1 MVKFQDII
9 GHEDAVKHLQ
19 NSILSGKVSH
29 SYIFCGEAGAGKK
42 TLASVFAAALLCE
55 RHGKEACGECD
66 SCKKAAGKNHPDIIY
81 LTHEKENLISVDEI
95 RTQIVGDIGV
105 KPYEGGYKIYIIP
118 DAQFMNP
125 QAQNALLKSIEE
137 PPEYAVMILL
147 TTNIDALLPTI
158 RSRCVRL
165 DLHIVDDELI
175 KNYLMDH
182 LHIPDYQAALD
193 TSFAQGN
200 IGKAEKAATSADFQE
215 MTQNVIW
222 LMKNIDTMEFY
233 EFAESIKTF
242 TSDKQ
247 KIENYLEL
255 FQFWFRDVLMFKATR
270 EIDKLVFKQEIKT
283 IRQKAREYSYE
294 GIENILEALEKT
306 RLRLAANV
314 NTELSLELLF
324 LTIRE
329 K

>member
-1 MVKFQDII
+1 
-9 GHEDAVKHLQ
+9 
-19 NSILSGKVSH
+19 
-29 SYIFCGEAGAGKK
+29 
-42 TLASVFAAALLCE
+42 
-55 RHGKEACGECD
+55 
-66 SCKKAAGKNHPDIIY
+66 
-81 LTHEKENLISVDEI
+81 
-95 RTQIVGDIGV
+95 
-105 KPYEGGYKIYIIP
+105 
-118 DAQFMNP
+118 
-125 QAQNALLKSIEE
+125 
-137 PPEYAVMILL
+137 
-147 TTNIDALLPTI
+147 
-158 RSRCVRL
+158 
-165 DLHIVDDELI
+165 
-175 KNYLMDH
+175 
-182 LHIPDYQAALD
+182 
-193 TSFAQGN
+193 
-200 IGKAEKAATSADFQE
+200 
-215 MTQNVIW
+215 
-222 LMKNIDTMEFY
+222 MKNIDTMEFY

>member
-1 MVKFQDII
+1 MNMVEII
-9 GHEDAVKHLQ
+9 
-19 NSILSGKVSH
+19 
-29 SYIFCGEAGAGKK
+29 
-42 TLASVFAAALLCE
+42 
-55 RHGKEACGECD
+55 
-66 SCKKAAGKNHPDIIY
+66 CKKRDKMK
-81 LTHEKENLISVDEI
+81 LSQEEI
-95 RTQIVGDIGV
+95 
-105 KPYEGGYKIYIIP
+105 
-118 DAQFMNP
+118 
-125 QAQNALLKSIEE
+125 
-137 PPEYAVMILL
+137 EYFI
-147 TTNIDALLPTI
+147 TNYT
-158 RSRCVRL
+158 
-165 DLHIVDDELI
+165 
-175 KNYLMDH
+175 NGN
-182 LHIPDYQAALD
+182 IPDYQAALD